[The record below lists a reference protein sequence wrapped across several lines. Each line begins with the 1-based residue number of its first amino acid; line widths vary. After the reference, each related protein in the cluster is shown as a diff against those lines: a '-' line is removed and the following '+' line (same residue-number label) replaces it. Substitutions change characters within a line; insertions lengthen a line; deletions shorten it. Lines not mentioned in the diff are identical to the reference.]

1 MSRRRK
7 GRVSAINLSKAI
19 KEIVEEYGSQ
29 VSFQLNDSIKEVTRE
44 AEDKLQAVKRFA
56 PDGHPTGAYSDDWQ
70 SSVVDTGRFTI
81 RGTVYNGS
89 HYRLAHLLEFGH
101 VTRNGTDRTF
111 DRTPAYP
118 HIAKVN
124 DWAHDE
130 LIRNIKKK
138 LEDME

>member
-1 MSRRRK
+1 MARRRK

-81 RGTVYNGS
+81 RGTVYNGY
-89 HYRLAHLLEFGH
+89 HYRLTHLLEFGH
-101 VTRNGTDRTF
+101 VTRNGTGRTF

>member
-1 MSRRRK
+1 MARRRSRRI
-7 GRVSAINLSKAI
+7 SSLDLSDAIA
-19 KEIVEEYGSQ
+19 EIVNEYGSN
-29 VSFQLNDSIKEVTRE
+29 VGNALNGAIKEVTRE

-56 PDGHPTGAYSDDWQ
+56 PDGHPTGAYSEDGQ
-70 SSVVDTGRFTI
+70 SSVVDTGRFTV

-89 HYRLAHLLEFGH
+89 HYRLTHLLEFGH
-101 VTRNGTDRTF
+101 VTRNGTGRTF

-130 LIRNIKKK
+130 LIRNVKKR
-138 LEDME
+138 LEDIG

>member
-1 MSRRRK
+1 MARRRK

-101 VTRNGTDRTF
+101 ATRNGGRTKEF
-111 DRTPAYP
+111 P
-118 HIAKVN
+118 HIGKVA
-124 DWAHDE
+124 DKVPE
-130 LIRNIKKK
+130 IFERK
-138 LEDME
+138 LRDMIGEVSS

>member
-1 MSRRRK
+1 MARRRK

-89 HYRLAHLLEFGH
+89 HYRLTHLLEFGH
-101 VTRNGTDRTF
+101 VTRNGTGRTF

-130 LIRNIKKK
+130 LIRNVKKR
-138 LEDME
+138 LEDIG

>member
-1 MSRRRK
+1 MARRRK

-70 SSVVDTGRFTI
+70 SSVVDIGRFTI

-89 HYRLAHLLEFGH
+89 HYRLTHLLEFGH
-101 VTRNGTDRTF
+101 VTRNGTGRTF

-130 LIRNIKKK
+130 LIRNVKKR
-138 LEDME
+138 LENIG